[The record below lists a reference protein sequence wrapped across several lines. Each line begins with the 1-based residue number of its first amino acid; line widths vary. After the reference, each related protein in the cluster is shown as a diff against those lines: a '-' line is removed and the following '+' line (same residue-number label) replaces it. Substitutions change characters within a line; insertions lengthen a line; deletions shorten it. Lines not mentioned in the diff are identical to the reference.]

1 MENERAISQ
10 SRTLRLR
17 GNMVHTIYKER
28 GVGSYINVEMNTLLK
43 VLVSQRHL
51 EIALEFRQ
59 ETNLQTQAGK
69 FPAYKY

>member
-1 MENERAISQ
+1 
-10 SRTLRLR
+10 
-17 GNMVHTIYKER
+17 MVHTIYKER